1 MTLITPKP
9 APAGYVSWVVFQD
22 FWESRTARV
31 AVVYTRVYSVYMPR
45 RNVYLPQDLDDAAV
59 ELELPL
65 SQLLQDAIRDR
76 LKPAKPVKKPT
87 KRATKKVGGFATFS
101 TPRSTPTAT
110 RAAVPPQTAS
120 EEEIEAYLDDAR
132 QAAKNGLSVEEYR
145 EILLNADPAG
155 HVWGS

>member
-1 MTLITPKP
+1 MFT
-9 APAGYVSWVVFQD
+9 
-22 FWESRTARV
+22 RV

-45 RNVYLPQDLDDAAV
+45 RNVYLPQDLDDAAI

-76 LKPAKPVKKPT
+76 LKPAKPSKKPT
-87 KRATKKVGGFATFS
+87 KRATKKVAGFSTFS
-101 TPRSTPTAT
+101 TPTA
-110 RAAVPPQTAS
+110 AAPSQSAS

-132 QAAKNGLSVEEYR
+132 QAAKKGLSVEEYR